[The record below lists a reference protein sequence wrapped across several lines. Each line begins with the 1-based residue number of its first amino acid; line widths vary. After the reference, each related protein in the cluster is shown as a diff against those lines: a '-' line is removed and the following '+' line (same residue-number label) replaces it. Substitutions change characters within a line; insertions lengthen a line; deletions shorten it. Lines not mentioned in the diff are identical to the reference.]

1 MSTFHRIG
9 RTPAPV
15 ALFTALAFG
24 LLISD
29 SAVASQVPRGPLDLT
44 GDLHG
49 APFEIS
55 VPPNWNRK
63 LLVFAPGYR
72 DVADHP
78 GEVEDRVPHPS
89 PSLEF
94 GTALYHE
101 GWALAGTAYQHNG
114 YAVKEA
120 LHDLPALA
128 RHFAHAVGKP
138 SRTLLHGASLGSI
151 PTLALAERSRS
162 PFDGFLAACALG
174 AGAPRLVDHL
184 GVDTRLA
191 YDVAFGMP
199 ASWGTPGDVRDDLDF
214 ESEVLPVLADN
225 VADPLAFA
233 KFEFIRLVTG
243 VPGRGLQAP
252 PGFYPDW
259 LGDLFLSTE
268 AGGELERR
276 AGGPVSQNVGRHYTL
291 TTDEQ
296 AALAALGLDADP
308 LLRAM
313 NARTNFS
320 APAAS
325 RNYVKRY
332 AEYSGNLKRPVLTLH
347 TIVDGHSVSHEA
359 AYRDTVAAAGRTPLL
374 AQAYSGNIGHCN
386 FDTAQSLAA
395 VHALDTWADTG
406 RAPTDTAFPA
416 LLGFVHNF
424 KPPPW
429 PQP

>member
-138 SRTLLHGASLGSI
+138 SRTLLYGASLGSI
-151 PTLALAERSRS
+151 PTLALAERRPTRATSATATSTPPRASPPCTRSTHGPIPAVHRPTPRS
-162 PFDGFLAACALG
+162 P
-174 AGAPRLVDHL
+174 P
-184 GVDTRLA
+184 
-191 YDVAFGMP
+191 YS
-199 ASWGTPGDVRDDLDF
+199 ASSTTSRRHPGCSHELR
-214 ESEVLPVLADN
+214 
-225 VADPLAFA
+225 
-233 KFEFIRLVTG
+233 T
-243 VPGRGLQAP
+243 AP
-252 PGFYPDW
+252 PRP
-259 LGDLFLSTE
+259 
-268 AGGELERR
+268 
-276 AGGPVSQNVGRHYTL
+276 
-291 TTDEQ
+291 
-296 AALAALGLDADP
+296 
-308 LLRAM
+308 
-313 NARTNFS
+313 RT
-320 APAAS
+320 
-325 RNYVKRY
+325 
-332 AEYSGNLKRPVLTLH
+332 
-347 TIVDGHSVSHEA
+347 I
-359 AYRDTVAAAGRTPLL
+359 
-374 AQAYSGNIGHCN
+374 
-386 FDTAQSLAA
+386 
-395 VHALDTWADTG
+395 
-406 RAPTDTAFPA
+406 
-416 LLGFVHNF
+416 
-424 KPPPW
+424 
-429 PQP
+429 